1 MAIGTGKINESS
13 VFLVSGGGRGVT
25 AQCVIRLAETYP
37 CKLILL
43 GRSAIHEPLPAYSEG
58 CFDDAELKKRIMQDL
73 IAQGEK
79 PTPVKLQKIAG
90 SINARRDILQTLTT
104 LRNLGREVA
113 YVNADVTNL
122 EALRSQLMPAIA
134 QLGAVTGI
142 IHGAGNLAD
151 KLIENKT
158 EQDFELVYTTKVQG
172 LENLFQCVP
181 PGQLS
186 HLVLFSSVAGFYGSG
201 GQSDYAI
208 ANEILN
214 KSALLVKQ
222 HHPQCHVAAIN
233 WGPWDS
239 GMVTPILKQ
248 AFMERDIDIIPLD
261 VGASRLVEELSD
273 RHQNTAIVVI
283 GSPLVPE
290 PGTLDSTLQTHRIRR
305 RLTLAA
311 NPFLQD
317 YTIAGL
323 PTLPVT
329 CALSWMINTCEQLY
343 PGYKCSVLEQFKV
356 LKPLVLDGT
365 QSGEFVEE
373 FVEEFVVEAQEV
385 AKPTAQSVVFE
396 VRISNAHGNLYY
408 SSQVSLQPRLQQPPI
423 APVHPQVP
431 AAIAEPDQLSGATL
445 YADRTLPQGA
455 AFQGLQHILCHSS
468 HLTAHAVLPPLTA
481 PIQGQFFGGRFNPF
495 TADLMMQSLQLWAKQ
510 PQPMPIEIQ
519 QLACF
524 EPLPCGQP
532 FAIEVRRAEAD
543 TLTVTAYDADQVY
556 WQMSGVRLAAT
567 ISAPTSAAPETAPP
581 PAPLLSYPI

>member
-1 MAIGTGKINESS
+1 MAIGTSKINESS

-25 AQCVIRLAETYP
+25 AQCVIKLAETYP

-43 GRSAIHEPLPAYSEG
+43 GRSDISEPLPAYAED
-58 CFDDAELKKRIMQDL
+58 CFEDAELKKRIMQAL

-90 SINARRDILQTLTT
+90 SITSRRDILKTLQTLKD
-104 LRNLGREVA
+104 LGREVA

-122 EALRSQLMPAIA
+122 AALRSQLTPAIDR
-134 QLGAVTGI
+134 LGAVTGI

-222 HHPQCHVAAIN
+222 HHPNCHVAAIN

-248 AFMERDIDIIPLD
+248 AFMERNIDIIPLD
-261 VGASRLVEELSD
+261 VGAIRLVEELSD
-273 RHQNTAIVVI
+273 RHQDTSIVVI
-283 GSPLVPE
+283 GSPLLPE
-290 PGTLDSTLQTHRIRR
+290 PKDLNSTLQTHRIRR

-317 YTIAGL
+317 YAIDGV

-329 CALSWMINTCEQLY
+329 CALSWMINTCEQIY

-356 LKPLVLDGT
+356 LKTLVFDSA
-365 QSGEFVEE
+365 QEFI
-373 FVEEFVVEAQEV
+373 VEAQEV
-385 AKPTAQSVVFE
+385 AKPDAQSVIFE
-396 VRISNAHGNLYY
+396 VRISSAQSLYY
-408 SSQVSLQPRLQQPPI
+408 SGRVSLQQQSPT
-423 APVHPQVP
+423 APTP
-431 AAIAEPDQLSGATL
+431 APASIAESSQLSGAAL
-445 YADRTLPQGA
+445 YADRTLHQGA
-455 AFQGLQHILCHSS
+455 AFQGLRYLLCDRH
-468 HLTAHAVLPPLTA
+468 HLTAHASLPAIPA
-481 PIQGQFFGGRFNPF
+481 PVQGQFFSRRFNPF
-495 TADLMMQSLQLWAKQ
+495 TADLMVQSLQAWTKQ
-510 PQPMPIEIQ
+510 PPIEIQ
-519 QLACF
+519 QLTCF
-524 EPLPCGQP
+524 APLPFDRP
-532 FAIEVRRAEAD
+532 FAIDLERIDVD
-543 TLTVTAYDADQVY
+543 TVTVTAYDADQVY
-556 WQMSGVRLAAT
+556 WQMSGVGLAP
-567 ISAPTSAAPETAPP
+567 SVPSSL
-581 PAPLLSYPI
+581 PALSFQI

>member
-1 MAIGTGKINESS
+1 MAIGTSKINESS

-25 AQCVIRLAETYP
+25 AQCVIKLAETYP

-43 GRSAIHEPLPAYSEG
+43 GRSDISEPLPAYADG
-58 CFDDAELKKRIMQDL
+58 CFDDGELKKRIMQAL

-90 SINARRDILQTLTT
+90 GITARRDILQTLQT
-104 LRNLGREVA
+104 LKDLGRQVA

-122 EALRSQLMPAIA
+122 ATLRSQLTPAIDR
-134 QLGAVTGI
+134 LGAVTGI

-222 HHPQCHVAAIN
+222 HHPHCHVAAIN

-248 AFMERDIDIIPLD
+248 AFMERNIDIIPLD
-261 VGASRLVEELSD
+261 VGAIRLVEQLSD
-273 RHQNTAIVVI
+273 RHQDTAIVVI
-283 GSPLVPE
+283 GSPLLPE
-290 PGTLDSTLQTHRIRR
+290 PKDLDTTLRSHRIRR
-305 RLTLAA
+305 CLTLAA

-317 YTIAGL
+317 CAGV

-329 CALSWMINTCEQLY
+329 CALSWMITTCEQLY
-343 PGYKCSVLEQFKV
+343 PGYKCSILEQFKV
-356 LKPLVLDGT
+356 LKPLVFDGAQEWT
-365 QSGEFVEE
+365 VEL
-373 FVEEFVVEAQEV
+373 QEV
-385 AKPTAQSVVFE
+385 AKSSTGVTFE
-396 VRISNAHGNLYY
+396 VRVGSADGVYY
-408 SSQVSLQPRLQQPPI
+408 SSRVSLQPQPPI
-423 APVHPQVP
+423 APAP
-431 AAIAEPDQLSGATL
+431 APVAIAEPAQLSGAAL

-455 AFQGLQHILCHSS
+455 AFKGLQHLLCNSRY
-468 HLTAHAVLPPLTA
+468 LTAHALLPPLPA
-481 PIQGQFFGGRFNPF
+481 PIQGQFFSRRFNPF
-495 TADLMMQSLQLWAKQ
+495 TADLIVQSLEVWTQRQ
-510 PQPMPIEIQ
+510 PTEIQ
-519 QLACF
+519 QLTCF
-524 EPLPCGQP
+524 APLPFGQP
-532 FAIEVRRAEAD
+532 FAIDLERSDAD
-543 TLTVTAYDADQVY
+543 TVVATAYDADQVY
-556 WQMSGVRLAAT
+556 WQMSGVRLAPSGLT
-567 ISAPTSAAPETAPP
+567 AAP
-581 PAPLLSYPI
+581 PAVLSQSLKSR